1 MSEKKF
7 DAQIN
12 YGWGLTF
19 SMSGKA
25 PVINKRIFDKLS
37 DAQAFADDYNDSAIE
52 GLILSV
58 VADDNEKN
66 NGIYFVERIKKSADD
81 KDSSLIKVGSNEASA
96 VETYSE
102 AIDLATNDSIGQ
114 VIYVKTKSSYDADGE
129 GDSEAVEYE
138 AGPYIVIGEKSLM
151 KLAASSA
158 SGDIE
163 GEIIELKN
171 KINTTER
178 DIDSLESVVGNSESG
193 LVKNVNVLQANDE
206 SLQSEINSLKEKN
219 DSLIPNDIIVAGL
232 DSKLGAGNYNNND
245 VIPAGTDMYE
255 ILQNILCKELFP
267 TNVTTTVASATA
279 SMNNLILSLDKSNTI
294 EVGTLVKLISGSTNG
309 SVVNKV
315 NSKISN
321 IEYGYSTQN
330 NNTKE
335 SSDKSIEKECTT
347 EISDNEYT
355 IFASIISGFTAD
367 TETNIKTT
375 PETKTGEGSASLVE
389 TKLGCVIEGDN
400 KITINAIGASYSYS
414 ANAIDKIY
422 YCSNLG
428 KTSENQ
434 YHEGIGSVSG
444 TTEKPTNSTSA
455 IVKGRYKYFLGYSDN
470 TSFDQFNSD
479 SIRALT
485 VKSNWLNLDSTTEV
499 VGGTYTSSDGTS
511 IVIAC
516 PTKYKLSS
524 IENSLGSSILG
535 NFSSSGVVA
544 VKTGEINTDYN
555 VYVYPITNG
564 TVIDFKNVKI
574 AKN

>member
-1 MSEKKF
+1 MISLNLYPTVSPCTIF
-7 DAQIN
+7 
-12 YGWGLTF
+12 
-19 SMSGKA
+19 
-25 PVINKRIFDKLS
+25 NKVYFNPLM
-37 DAQAFADDYNDSAIE
+37 ALAF
-52 GLILSV
+52 
-58 VADDNEKN
+58 
-66 NGIYFVERIKKSADD
+66 
-81 KDSSLIKVGSNEASA
+81 LIKVGSNEPSA

-102 AIDLATNDSIGQ
+102 AIELATNDSIGQ

-158 SGDIE
+158 SGSIE

-206 SLQSEINSLKEKN
+206 SLQNEINSLKDKD

-232 DSKLGAGNYNNND
+232 DSKLGAGNYNNGD
-245 VIPAGTDMYE
+245 TIPAGTDMYT

-267 TNVTTTVASATA
+267 KNIKATVASATA
-279 SMNNLILSLDKSNTI
+279 YMNNLTLTLDKSNTI

-309 SVVNKV
+309 SYVNKV
-315 NSKISN
+315 NSKIEN

-330 NNTKE
+330 NNIKE

-355 IFASIISGFTAD
+355 ISASIVSGFTAD

-375 PETKTGEGSASLVE
+375 PENKTGEGIASLVE
-389 TKLGCVIEGDN
+389 TKLGCVVEGEN
-400 KITINAIGASYSYS
+400 KITINATGASYSYS

-428 KTSENQ
+428 KTNEIQ
-434 YHEGIGSVSG
+434 YHAGIGSVSG
-444 TTEKPTNSTSA
+444 TTEKPTKSA
-455 IVKGRYKYFLGYSDN
+455 EASVSGKYKYFLGYSNN
-470 TSFDQFNSD
+470 TSYNQFNSD

-485 VKSNWLNLDSTTEV
+485 VKSNWLNINSTTEV
-499 VGGTYTSSDGTS
+499 VGGTYISSDGTS

-574 AKN
+574 AKQ